1 MILKS
6 RAYLTLVSAE
16 AVVVRDLLM
25 MLFQVQ
31 NLWIF
36 TTSKTTFNNDSRA
49 VLIFHFFF
57 QFEYFKNFNFGKF
70 DFFQIWFFENWKIMT
85 IQITKYQ

>member
-57 QFEYFKNFNFGKF
+57 NLNILKILILESLIFFKF
-70 DFFQIWFFENWKIMT
+70 DFLKIE
-85 IQITKYQ
+85 KL